1 MFKKVMFSKLGS
13 RKNIGDHVTTK
24 PKDVV
29 VRLLNN
35 FDVTREDRFKIMKIC
50 YETERCVELMSKTPK
65 AVAACVIYTVLNKS
79 GVMKTEITSVCDV
92 SLPTLNKIEGT
103 LKLYLETNVK

>member
-1 MFKKVMFSKLGS
+1 
-13 RKNIGDHVTTK
+13 
-24 PKDVV
+24 
-29 VRLLNN
+29 
-35 FDVTREDRFKIMKIC
+35 MKIC

-79 GVMKTEITSVCDV
+79 MGVMKTEITSICDV

-103 LKLYLETNVK
+103 LKMYLETCKI